1 MVSNAPS
8 PPPAIIAARSKGAPS
23 PARVKMSTSVAENP
37 ESVAV
42 TVTSAP
48 RATVAFPGC
57 TSMRYGLAASTP
69 DTGTSTASA
78 PCLR

>member
-1 MVSNAPS
+1 M
-8 PPPAIIAARSKGAPS
+8 GAPS
-23 PARVKMSTSVAENP
+23 PVRVKMSTSVAVNP
-37 ESVAV
+37 DRFAV

-78 PCLR
+78 PWRR